1 MVTRLRR
8 LEGLLGGRLN
18 DVNYSSIAE
27 LVGNTDA
34 AEGEDLD
41 YKRAHYAS
49 GDEGR
54 EELAK
59 DVAAF
64 ANHTGGLLILGMA
77 EDKGVPRRVFD
88 VDLDDS
94 RLRRIRQVIANNT
107 APPVPYEAIPVH
119 NPEAPGSGFLLI
131 AVPRSPHAPHAV
143 TAPPAKPSREALRYP
158 RRGGSQT
165 EWLTETD
172 VATAYRARYTAAA
185 ERDRRLDD
193 VEEELVDALSGRT
206 TPHLIVTLVPE
217 QAGDMVIDSELF
229 SCYQKELQATQLYLG
244 QGGSNFGRVTV
255 GPRRLVVT
263 EGGSRYSARAELHRD
278 GSAAIAIS
286 LTGRIHVNDYEDV
299 ELHTAEVG
307 DVVYPL
313 LCALP
318 FLASHARDRAGTSGL
333 AHVRAALVSDMAA
346 HPTQHILDPD
356 RPAIVPFR
364 VDRLDPATGRPQP
377 LTLEFYSYAVAVAGA
392 LLDELADLDRG
403 LLQAAAAL
411 ADELLQAYGYPD
423 TGLITRNGDL
433 HPSQFTQRNSGAV
446 ELWARQ
452 QGLL

>member
-8 LEGLLGGRLN
+8 LEGLLGARLN

-27 LVGNTDA
+27 LIGNTDA

-49 GDEGR
+49 GDQGR

-77 EDKGVPRRVFD
+77 EDKGVPSRVFD

-94 RLRRIRQVIANNT
+94 RLRHIQQVVANNT

-119 NPEAPGSGFLLI
+119 SPDAPGTGFLLL

-143 TAPPAKPSREALRYP
+143 TTPTTRPSREALRYP

-185 ERDRRLDD
+185 ERDRRLED
-193 VEEELVDALSGRT
+193 VEQELVDAMYRRT

-217 QAGDMVIDSELF
+217 QAGDMVIDSERF
-229 SCYQKELQATQLYLG
+229 SRYQKELLATQLYLG
-244 QGGSNFGRVTV
+244 QGSSNFGRVTV

-278 GSAAIAIS
+278 GSAAIAIG
-286 LTGRIHVNDYEDV
+286 LTGRIYVNEYEDV
-299 ELHTAEVG
+299 EMHTAELG

-346 HPTQHILDPD
+346 HPTQNILDAD

-364 VDRLDPATGRPQP
+364 VDRLDPTTGRPQP
-377 LTLEFYSYAVAVAGA
+377 LTPEFYPYAVADAGA
-392 LLDELADLDRG
+392 LLDDLADLDRG
-403 LLQAAAAL
+403 LLQATAAL
-411 ADELLQAYGYPD
+411 ADELLQAYGYPE
-423 TGLITRNGDL
+423 TGLITRNGHL
-433 HPSQFTQRNSGAV
+433 HPSQFTQRTSGAV

-452 QGLL
+452 RGLL